1 MRRVLDGV
9 YDAAGYL
16 AALFLIA
23 TLALVVLGIAGRQLN
38 FYIPG
43 HDNIAGYCMAGAG
56 FLALA
61 YTLKKGEHIR
71 VELLLQRLKGSGKK
85 GIEIWALGVATAVA
99 GMLAFYAV
107 RLCVN
112 SHRFEEK
119 STNLDATPL
128 WLPQITLAF
137 GTILLF
143 VVLAD
148 ELILELRGKRVA
160 RKADEPLHNE

>member
-1 MRRVLDGV
+1 MRRALDGI

-61 YTLKKGEHIR
+61 HTLKKGEHIR
-71 VELLLQRLKGSGKK
+71 VELLLQRLKAGGKK
-85 GIEIWALGVATAVA
+85 GAEIWALAAAATVA

-112 SHRFEEK
+112 SYRFEEK

-128 WLPQITLAF
+128 WLPQLTLAL
-137 GTILLF
+137 GTLLLF
-143 VVLAD
+143 VALAD
-148 ELILELRGKRVA
+148 ELVLELRGKRVV